1 MVSAEQFINAAA
13 PMDVTVSGNSIFLS
27 FLQFL
32 KAFAPIFLSA
42 EELLTSLRLLQ
53 PSNALAPM
61 VFTLEGMLTDV
72 IVVLFLNSPA
82 PSAVTF
88 LAEEAMLGLT
98 EYRPWNSFHNILPG
112 LWFRYCSVH
121 KPIPCRKRQNR
132 SPPP

>member
-27 FLQFL
+27 FLQFFKGICADLL
-32 KAFAPIFLSA
+32 KCRRIAD
-42 EELLTSLRLLQ
+42 LTEAATA
-53 PSNALAPM
+53 SNALAPM

-88 LAEEAMLGLT
+88 LAEEAMLRLDG
-98 EYRPWNSFHNILPG
+98 
-112 LWFRYCSVH
+112 
-121 KPIPCRKRQNR
+121 IPTLEFF
-132 SPPP
+132 P

>member
-1 MVSAEQFINAAA
+1 
-13 PMDVTVSGNSIFLS
+13 MDVTVSGNSIFLS

-42 EELLTSLRLLQ
+42 EELLTSLSLLQ

-88 LAEEAMLGLT
+88 LAEEAMLRLDG
-98 EYRPWNSFHNILPG
+98 
-112 LWFRYCSVH
+112 
-121 KPIPCRKRQNR
+121 IPTLEFF
-132 SPPP
+132 P